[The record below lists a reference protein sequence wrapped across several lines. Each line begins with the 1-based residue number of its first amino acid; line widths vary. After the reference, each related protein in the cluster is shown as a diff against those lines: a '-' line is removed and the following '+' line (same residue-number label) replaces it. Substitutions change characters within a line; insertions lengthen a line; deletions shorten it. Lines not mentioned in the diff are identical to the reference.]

1 MGMWCCMYI
10 NEFKVD
16 QPTDDEVESVIAEED
31 FTPEELSILAE

>member
-16 QPTDDEVESVIAEED
+16 QPTDDEVESVKPEED

>member
-16 QPTDDEVESVIAEED
+16 QPTDDEVESVKAEEE